1 MKYKSENIISPVEN
15 VLQKKQQFI
24 KTVKAVE
31 LKIKLGFNQLDP
43 IMTKQQSIG
52 LKIKKTFPNKEIIE
66 DFYVK
71 EFD

>member
-1 MKYKSENIISPVEN
+1 MKYKSENIISPLEN

-31 LKIKLGFNQLDP
+31 LKIKFGFNQLDP

-52 LKIKKTFPNKEIIE
+52 LKINEETKK
-66 DFYVK
+66 
-71 EFD
+71 